1 MKFLRLRSTLLGLV
15 IFVSLMDHAQNAVP
29 QLGNDAIPAIIKT
42 MTLEEKAKLVV
53 GKGFSIP
60 GLDMGQ
66 TDQTPDKVTGIS
78 GHTTPVARL
87 GIPSLE
93 LSDGT
98 AGSHRFMMTAKDSTE
113 NMFSSAWTVWML
125 RASSWS
131 AVLGMGLG

>member
-87 GIPSLE
+87 GIPSLA
-93 LSDGT
+93 LSDGP
-98 AGSHRFMMTAKDSTE
+98 AGIHRFMMTAKDSAETC
-113 NMFSSAWTVWML
+113 FRLRGLLGRSSLPPGIRCW
-125 RASSWS
+125 
-131 AVLGMGLG
+131 